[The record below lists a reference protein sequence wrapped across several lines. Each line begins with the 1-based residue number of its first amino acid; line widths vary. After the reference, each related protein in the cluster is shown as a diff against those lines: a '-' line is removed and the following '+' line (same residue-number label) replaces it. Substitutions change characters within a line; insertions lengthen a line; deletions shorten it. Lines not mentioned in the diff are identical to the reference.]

1 MAPGFEVYQ
10 ILSLRER
17 PVCIHLVRWPKTM
30 IKWPTPPARQTSSLN
45 GGDSYM
51 RNRRVLFAVALM
63 AVSSLTFA
71 QDTIKKGDKSWSDL
85 EKQLADIND
94 QWVCAH
100 KYHKNHAQDCVDFKN
115 QIWPSTFF
123 EISMQGE
130 VTDKQ
135 DMVKRQTATAT
146 AHPVSPGDAGPNPQD
161 FKLMAVY
168 GNVALATDRT
178 VFKVADDSGKIVV
191 RNQATVLRTFVK
203 LNGKWV
209 PAAAALVPVK

>member
-1 MAPGFEVYQ
+1 MTK
-10 ILSLRER
+10 I
-17 PVCIHLVRWPKTM
+17 
-30 IKWPTPPARQTSSLN
+30 
-45 GGDSYM
+45 
-51 RNRRVLFAVALM
+51 RVLFVMALM
-63 AVSSLTFA
+63 AVSSLAFA
-71 QDTIKKGDKSWSDL
+71 QDTVKKGTQGWTDL

-100 KYHKNHAQDCVDFKN
+100 KYHKDHAQDCVDFKN
-115 QIWPSTFF
+115 KIWPDTFF

-135 DMVKRQTATAT
+135 EMVKRQTATAT
-146 AHPVSPGDAGPNPQD
+146 SHPVSPGDAGPNPQD

-178 VFKVADDSGKIVV
+178 VFKVADDSGKISV
-191 RNQATVLRTFVK
+191 RNEAAVLRMFVK

-209 PAAAALVPVK
+209 PAGAALVPVKQ

>member
-1 MAPGFEVYQ
+1 MTRIRVVFVMA
-10 ILSLRER
+10 LL
-17 PVCIHLVRWPKTM
+17 
-30 IKWPTPPARQTSSLN
+30 
-45 GGDSYM
+45 
-51 RNRRVLFAVALM
+51 
-63 AVSSLTFA
+63 AVSSAAFA
-71 QDTIKKGDKSWSDL
+71 QDAVKKGTPAWTDL
-85 EKQLADIND
+85 EKHLADIND

-115 QIWPSTFF
+115 SIWPDTFF

-135 DMVKRQTATAT
+135 EMVKRQTATAT

-178 VFKVADDSGKIVV
+178 VFKVADDSGNISV
-191 RNQATVLRTFVK
+191 RNEASVLRMFVK

-209 PAAAALVPVK
+209 PAGAALVPIVKQ

>member
-1 MAPGFEVYQ
+1 
-10 ILSLRER
+10 
-17 PVCIHLVRWPKTM
+17 
-30 IKWPTPPARQTSSLN
+30 
-45 GGDSYM
+45 M
-51 RNRRVLFAVALM
+51 RDVFFVVALM
-63 AVSSLTFA
+63 SLSSPVLA
-71 QDTIKKGDKSWSDL
+71 QDSLQKGQKSWTEL

-115 QIWPSTFF
+115 HIWPSTFF
-123 EISMQGE
+123 EVSRQGE

-135 DMVKRQTATAT
+135 EMVKRQTATAT

-168 GNVALATDRT
+168 GSVALATDRT
-178 VFKVADDSGKIVV
+178 VFKVADASGKIAISD
-191 RNQATVLRTFVK
+191 QATVLRIFVRQ
-203 LNGKWV
+203 NGKWV

>member
-1 MAPGFEVYQ
+1 
-10 ILSLRER
+10 
-17 PVCIHLVRWPKTM
+17 
-30 IKWPTPPARQTSSLN
+30 
-45 GGDSYM
+45 M
-51 RNRRVLFAVALM
+51 RRLFVAVALM
-63 AVSSLTFA
+63 ALSSPVFA
-71 QDTIKKGDKSWSDL
+71 QDSLKKGDKGWTEL

-100 KYHKNHAQDCVDFKN
+100 KYHRNHAQDCVDFKN

-123 EISMQGE
+123 EVSRQGE

-135 DMVKRQTATAT
+135 EMVKRQTATAT

-178 VFKVADDSGKIVV
+178 VFKIADDSGKTGASD
-191 RNQATVLRTFVK
+191 QATVLRIFVK

>member
-1 MAPGFEVYQ
+1 
-10 ILSLRER
+10 
-17 PVCIHLVRWPKTM
+17 
-30 IKWPTPPARQTSSLN
+30 
-45 GGDSYM
+45 M
-51 RNRRVLFAVALM
+51 RTTRVFFVVALM
-63 AVSSLTFA
+63 AVSSPAFA
-71 QDTIKKGDKSWSDL
+71 QDSMKKGDKGWADL

-100 KYHKNHAQDCVDFKN
+100 KYHKDHAQDCVDFKN

-135 DMVKRQTATAT
+135 EMVKRQTATAT

-168 GNVALATDRT
+168 GNLALATDRT
-178 VFKVADDSGKIVV
+178 VFKVADDNGKIRV
-191 RNQATVLRTFVK
+191 RDQASVLRIFVK

-209 PAAAALVPVK
+209 PAGAALVPTK